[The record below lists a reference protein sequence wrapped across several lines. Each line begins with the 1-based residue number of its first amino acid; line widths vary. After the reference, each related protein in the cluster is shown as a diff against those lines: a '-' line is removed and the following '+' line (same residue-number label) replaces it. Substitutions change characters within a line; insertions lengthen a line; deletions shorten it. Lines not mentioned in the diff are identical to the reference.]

1 MKIGELSLKTGVS
14 IRMLRY
20 YEAEGLLTPG
30 RTKAG
35 YRDYSVADVDTVE
48 RILLLGN
55 AGMTLANVREFLPC
69 SLDQRQAFQP
79 CDELKSKLRMQIGRV
94 EEQMNGL
101 SRSRKLLTDILA
113 TFEKST
119 PASGRR

>member
-35 YRDYSVADVDTVE
+35 YRDYSVTDVDTVE

>member
-20 YEAEGLLTPG
+20 YEAEGLLAPA
-30 RTKAG
+30 RTEAG
-35 YRDYSVADVDTVE
+35 YRDYSIADVDTVE

-69 SLDQRQAFQP
+69 SLDQRQTFQP

-94 EEQMNGL
+94 EEQMKGL
-101 SRSRKLLTDILA
+101 SKSRNLLTDLLE

-119 PASGRR
+119 PVSRRP

>member
-20 YEAEGLLTPG
+20 YEAEGLLTPS